1 MKTITYTITDA
12 LGLHARPAGILVKNA
27 GGYASKI
34 TIKNQENGK
43 EADAKR
49 IIGVMALGV
58 KCGNTIELT
67 VDGSDEEKA
76 AAELQAFLKENL

>member
-34 TIKNQENGK
+34 TIKNKENGK

-67 VDGSDEEKA
+67 VDGSDEDQA